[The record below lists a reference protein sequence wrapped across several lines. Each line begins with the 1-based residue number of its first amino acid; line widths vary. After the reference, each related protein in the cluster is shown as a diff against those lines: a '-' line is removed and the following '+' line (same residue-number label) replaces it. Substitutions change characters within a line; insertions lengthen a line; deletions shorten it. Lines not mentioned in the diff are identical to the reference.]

1 MIKTRSVIRLD
12 FIGVHEIWFTLLIW
26 FDCEMERESSFRC
39 RGSAWCSNRSSISSR
54 DLFILLWINWGG
66 TRRKREAGKGGKRCV
81 GRMDIGIIFCY
92 WFSLRMERDWGILCL
107 DQPESKKQN
116 QVQEQFWLP
125 KKPPKIERQDRKKKK
140 EEKKTQNWIGGDGGE
155 ERGQATG
162 RSMNESID
170 LRKQKNKK
178 EKKWTSGWWKVEW
191 MFFLTIDQSEN
202 R

>member
-140 EEKKTQNWIGGDGGE
+140 EEKKTSKLNRRRRRGRTRPGNRKINEWID
-155 ERGQATG
+155 
-162 RSMNESID
+162 RSEKTKKKRKEVNVRMMKSWMNVLFNDRSIW
-170 LRKQKNKK
+170 
-178 EKKWTSGWWKVEW
+178 E
-191 MFFLTIDQSEN
+191 
-202 R
+202 